1 MDKMSDASRSMLT
14 VSFRILQ
21 RSCLLSCQLVNLKL
35 FFYEYCW
42 LLLVRTAAAS
52 ATCWQCFKVC
62 LSSLSS
68 FACAENFS
76 RRVLNSSWNP
86 SDISVD
92 WCSNSFV
99 LMYILLS
106 NSVFVYLFFWPLYFY
121 ISNAFVY
128 YCIRSSV
135 VSKSGTPV
143 RGPFFCSLLFLC
155 GTFFRVLNRRRYWFE
170 VQLYEPYVRGF
181 FVAFFI
187 GSRVSLWL
195 GWCHDEWVLTV
206 QWKEMEKNN
215 TNSNFTLINMM
226 KCTLSDFPYPG
237 ILSEIS
243 NCQKGCKKDKIRQ
256 KQQSLGK
263 TTTIGS
269 LRYRKKNH

>member
-1 MDKMSDASRSMLT
+1 M
-14 VSFRILQ
+14 
-21 RSCLLSCQLVNLKL
+21 
-35 FFYEYCW
+35 
-42 LLLVRTAAAS
+42 
-52 ATCWQCFKVC
+52 
-62 LSSLSS
+62 
-68 FACAENFS
+68 
-76 RRVLNSSWNP
+76 
-86 SDISVD
+86 
-92 WCSNSFV
+92 
-99 LMYILLS
+99 
-106 NSVFVYLFFWPLYFY
+106 
-121 ISNAFVY
+121 
-128 YCIRSSV
+128 
-135 VSKSGTPV
+135 SKSGTPV

-155 GTFFRVLNRRRYWFE
+155 GTFFRVFNRRMYWFE

-195 GWCHDEWVLTV
+195 GWCHGERVLTV

-269 LRYRKKNH
+269 LRYRKQIIN